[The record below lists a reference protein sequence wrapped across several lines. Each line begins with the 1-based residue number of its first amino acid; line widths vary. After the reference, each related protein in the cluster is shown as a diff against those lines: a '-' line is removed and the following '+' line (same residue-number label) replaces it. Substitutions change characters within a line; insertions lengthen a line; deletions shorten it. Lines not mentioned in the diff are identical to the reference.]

1 MHIHFRLLFRRASE
15 PSSSD
20 RTAKQQIAYAQNSS
34 IIQEIW
40 NKIKVQFSSIRNKN
54 QADKANACRKE
65 RRRSDDRDRG
75 AGGRTTCKKAENKA
89 DHYTDHRDPHDYP
102 CPSPN
107 CGDHLR
113 TVRIHP
119 IREQKQRIGFR
130 HHERLRTCI

>member
-54 QADKANACRKE
+54 QVQNASTEISGLATEIEDFQRE
-65 RRRSDDRDRG
+65 SDRSPFF
-75 AGGRTTCKKAENKA
+75 ALSSAKIC
-89 DHYTDHRDPHDYP
+89 
-102 CPSPN
+102 
-107 CGDHLR
+107 
-113 TVRIHP
+113 
-119 IREQKQRIGFR
+119 
-130 HHERLRTCI
+130 